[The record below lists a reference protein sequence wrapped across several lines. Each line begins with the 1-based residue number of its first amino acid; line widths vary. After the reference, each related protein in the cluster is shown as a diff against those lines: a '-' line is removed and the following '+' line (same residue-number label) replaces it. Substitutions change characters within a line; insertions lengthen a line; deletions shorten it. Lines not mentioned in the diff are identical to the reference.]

1 MHIYGGKNKPSN
13 TREGG
18 RKTHITHEASISK

>member
-1 MHIYGGKNKPSN
+1 MRIYGGKNKPSN

-18 RKTHITHEASISK
+18 RKTHPTHEVSISK